1 MLHSL
6 SMMRQRTPKLQEAP
20 LPVHVLAN
28 QYLSWSGFA
37 SPAPGGA
44 YGTVLSVFDGTN
56 PNSTYSLYIE
66 DLVRR
71 DSGT

>member
-1 MLHSL
+1 
-6 SMMRQRTPKLQEAP
+6 
-20 LPVHVLAN
+20 VHVPAN

-37 SPAPGGA
+37 SPAPGGS
-44 YGTVLSVFDGTN
+44 YGTALSFFDGTN